1 MTVSRLPRAGQ
12 MCVLTMVVDHSNLMD
27 MKPDADTVSIS
38 EFKATCLARLER
50 VRRTGRRLLVTR
62 RGTPI
67 AEVVPPTVARRS
79 SGWLGSASGTGR
91 ITGNLVAPA
100 VAADEWEA
108 AR

>member
-1 MTVSRLPRAGQ
+1 
-12 MCVLTMVVDHSNLMD
+12 MVIDHSKIVD
-27 MKPDADTVSIS
+27 MKPDAETISIS

-50 VRRTGRRLLVTR
+50 VRRTGRRLLVTK

-67 AEVVPPTVARRS
+67 AEVVPATVERRAG
-79 SGWLGSASGTGR
+79 GWLGSAAGTGR
-91 ITGNLVAPA
+91 ITGDLVAPV